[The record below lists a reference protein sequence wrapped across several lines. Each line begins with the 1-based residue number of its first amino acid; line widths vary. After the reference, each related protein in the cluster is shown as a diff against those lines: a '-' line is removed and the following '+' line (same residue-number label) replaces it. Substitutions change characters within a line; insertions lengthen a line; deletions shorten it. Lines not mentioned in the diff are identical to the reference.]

1 MSTRKRAREGGR
13 RVSHAEIAA
22 MVHNYLRRH
31 GFEGAR
37 RAFLK
42 DAHSL
47 LGTFGR
53 GGPPTRTKDLASVI
67 EEYVEMKEAS
77 QRRSEVD
84 PEGVLGKMQA
94 VIDETLTRRARA
106 ERATT
111 ATTTNGRRETAR
123 EVDSE
128 RDGGGESDSG
138 DIVEREVL
146 PDTPVRRKPSP
157 ANANANAASRRK
169 RGGNAPRRFVP
180 GQGPTATNAPSDAFV
195 PSAPP
200 SASRRTPVALGTV
213 GAASAADAAAPPLG
227 SLRPFFVPRIE
238 NDAARHKMADVI
250 VNAIGGR
257 GRVMASDIATADED
271 APVIDEACVD
281 SVVQSLLDEE
291 DGELG
296 DFIHAMMDGVQASM
310 EGQRANDANDVDHFA
325 SPSRRR

>member
-1 MSTRKRAREGGR
+1 M
-13 RVSHAEIAA
+13 SHAEIAA

-53 GGPPTRTKDLASVI
+53 EGPPTRTKDLASVI

-77 QRRSEVD
+77 HRRSEAD

-94 VIDETLTRRARA
+94 VIDETLATRARA

-111 ATTTNGRRETAR
+111 ATTTTGGRRETAR
-123 EVDSE
+123 EVESE
-128 RDGGGESDSG
+128 SEGDDDESDSG

-157 ANANANAASRRK
+157 ANANANANAASRRK

-180 GQGPTATNAPSDAFV
+180 GQGPTATNGASDAFI

-213 GAASAADAAAPPLG
+213 GGASADAGAPPLG

-257 GRVMASDIATADED
+257 GRVIASNIATADEN

-281 SVVQSLLDEE
+281 SVMQSLLDEE

-310 EGQRANDANDVDHFA
+310 EGHRANEANNANNVDHFA

>member
-1 MSTRKRAREGGR
+1 M
-13 RVSHAEIAA
+13 SHAEIAA

-123 EVDSE
+123 EVESE

-213 GAASAADAAAPPLG
+213 GAAGGGRRRAAAARFAPSSSLASKTTPRVTRWRTSSSTPSAVAVASWPPTSPPQTRTL
-227 SLRPFFVPRIE
+227 PC
-238 NDAARHKMADVI
+238 
-250 VNAIGGR
+250 
-257 GRVMASDIATADED
+257 
-271 APVIDEACVD
+271 IDEGGAD
-281 SVVQSLLDEE
+281 SVMQSLLDEE